1 MLLNSVKYKARLCT
15 GLLSNTPCAP
25 TWPPHTRVH
34 ANRRIYLQL
43 LLLWTLRA
51 SLYLY
56 WRGIITICEEYR
68 LQWLQLLTQHTSI
81 VIYCST
87 GRNIVSSA
95 SPSRHIYPAIACLK
109 PFCSEMRF
117 SISQHRAYYVSTAP
131 ESPSYSSLSFGHSNN
146 HDPRNSNASYRYTS
160 HVCGACE

>member
-68 LQWLQLLTQHTSI
+68 LQWLQLLTQHISI

-117 SISQHRAYYVSTAP
+117 ISAFPNIEPITSRPHLRVLPILLYPLLFRVFW
-131 ESPSYSSLSFGHSNN
+131 SSALI
-146 HDPRNSNASYRYTS
+146 
-160 HVCGACE
+160 